1 VRDDLLFYYERE
13 LTFIR
18 QMGAEFAEKYPKIAS
33 RLVLEDTQCE
43 DPHVERL
50 LEAFAFLAGRVHLK
64 IDDQFPEITEALLS
78 IIYPHFIRPIP
89 SMTIVEMYTDP
100 ENAGLLN
107 GSTVAR
113 GTSLQSR
120 PVDGL
125 PMRFQ
130 TCQEVTFWPFQIS
143 KTQWK
148 SPDRLSPAPK
158 VSSAVAALRTEL
170 RLTGQAQFDKM
181 PLTELKFY
189 VNGESSV
196 ANSLYELLS
205 HSCSQILLRDLTPG
219 SRRPAISLPAAQ
231 CLESCGFDEG
241 EAMLPYPKRSFE
253 GYRLIQEYFHCP
265 EKFFFFRL
273 KGLEALATSGFK
285 GGVEVVFLIDR
296 FERFE
301 RMQQLEVSIDDKT
314 LRLNCT
320 PVINLF
326 NQTAE
331 PILLTQ
337 NKTEY
342 TIVPDGRRQGA
353 MEIFSIEE
361 VLSANPTTGEI
372 TYFEPFYSYRH
383 GTIRERR
390 QTFWHAVRRASH
402 RRNDEGTDVS
412 ICLVDVVGR
421 PMRPDFDALTVRTV
435 CTNRDIPSRMPF
447 GNEQGDLESQGMATI
462 RKAIILRKLTP
473 TVRPPTGKGA
483 LWRLISH
490 LSLNHLSLVEDGREA
505 LQEILRLY
513 EYASFSHLQKQIA
526 GISGLTHKREFARLI
541 SENGIT
547 FARGVAI
554 DLEVDEE
561 QFVGAGAYLF
571 AAVIERFLALY
582 TTMNS
587 FTRLTAHSRQRKEV
601 LGKWAPRAGRQI
613 LV

>member
-13 LTFIR
+13 LSFIR
-18 QMGAEFAEKYPKIAS
+18 QMGADFAEKYPKIAS
-33 RLVLEDTQCE
+33 RLILEATQCE

-50 LEAFAFLAGRVHLK
+50 LEAFAFLAARVHLK

-89 SMTIVEMYTDP
+89 SMTIVELYTDL
-100 ENAGLLN
+100 ENAGLVT
-107 GSTVAR
+107 GTRIVR

-130 TCQEVTFWPFQIS
+130 TCQEVTFWPFQIGG
-143 KTQWK
+143 TQWRT
-148 SPDRLSPAPK
+148 PDRLKPAPK

-181 PLTELKFY
+181 PLSEIRFY
-189 VNGESSV
+189 VNGESSM
-196 ANSLYELLS
+196 ANTLYELLS
-205 HSCSQILLRDLTPG
+205 HSCSQVLLRDMAPN
-219 SRRPAISLPAAQ
+219 SRRPAISLPGS
-231 CLESCGFDEG
+231 CLEPGGFDEN
-241 EAMLPYPKRSFE
+241 EAMIPYPKRSFE

-273 KGLEALATSGFK
+273 KGLEALNTSGFK
-285 GGVEVVFLIDR
+285 NGVEVVFLIDK

-301 RMQQLEVSIDDKT
+301 RMQQLEVGVDEKT

-342 TIVPDGRRQGA
+342 QITPDVRRQGA
-353 MEIFSIEE
+353 MEIFSIED
-361 VLSANPTTGEI
+361 VVSANPTTGEI
-372 TYFEPFYSYRH
+372 TNFEPFYSYRH
-383 GTIRERR
+383 GTVRERR
-390 QTFWHAVRRASH
+390 QTFWHAVRRASQ
-402 RRNDEGTDVS
+402 RRNDEGTDVY
-412 ICLVDVVGR
+412 ICLVDVAGR

-435 CTNRDIPSRMPF
+435 CTNRDIPARMPF
-447 GNEQGDLESQGMATI
+447 GNEQGDLESQGMASI

-473 TVRPPTGKGA
+473 TVRPPTGKAA

-526 GISGLTHKREFARLI
+526 GISALTHKREFARLI

-554 DLEVDEE
+554 DLELDEE

-587 FTRLTAHSRQRKEV
+587 FSRLTVTTRQRKEV
-601 LGKWAPRAGRQI
+601 LGKWSPRAGRQI
-613 LV
+613 LI

>member
-1 VRDDLLFYYERE
+1 MRDDLLFYYERE

-33 RLVLEDTQCE
+33 RLVLEATQCE

-50 LEAFAFLAGRVHLK
+50 IEAFAFLAGRVHLK

-89 SMTIVEMYTDP
+89 SMTIVELYTDL
-100 ENAGLLN
+100 ENAGLIN
-107 GSTVAR
+107 GTVIAR

-130 TCQEVTFWPFQIS
+130 TCQEVTFWPFQVAG
-143 KTQWK
+143 TQWK
-148 SPDRLSPAPK
+148 SPDRLTPPAK
-158 VSSAVAALRTEL
+158 VTAAAACLRAEL
-170 RLTGQAQFDKM
+170 RLVGQAQFDKM
-181 PLTELKFY
+181 PLKDLKFFL
-189 VNGESSV
+189 NGESSV
-196 ANSLYELLS
+196 VNNLYELLS
-205 HSCSQILLRDLTPG
+205 HSCSQILLRDLAPN
-219 SRRPAISLPAAQ
+219 SRRPPITLPGS
-231 CLESCGFDEG
+231 CLQACGFDEN

-273 KGLEALATSGFK
+273 SGLEALNASGFRN
-285 GGVEVVFLIDR
+285 GFEVIFLIDR

-301 RMQQLEVSIDDKT
+301 RMQQLEVSVNDKT

-320 PVINLF
+320 PVVNLF

-342 TIVPDGRRQGA
+342 PIVPDVRRQGA
-353 MEIFSIEE
+353 MEVFSIEE
-361 VLSANPTTGEI
+361 VLSANPSTGDI

-383 GTIRERR
+383 GTVRERR
-390 QTFWHAVRRASH
+390 QTFWHAVRRPSQ

-412 ICLVDVVGR
+412 VCLVDIAGR
-421 PMRPDFDALTVRTV
+421 AMRPDFDALTVRTV
-435 CTNRDIPSRMPF
+435 CTNRDIPARMPF
-447 GNEQGDLESQGMATI
+447 GNEQGDLESQGMASI

-526 GISGLTHKREFARLI
+526 GISRLDHKREFARLI

-547 FARGVAI
+547 FARGIAI
-554 DLEVDEE
+554 DLELDEE

-571 AAVIERFLALY
+571 AAVLERFLALY

-601 LGKWAPRAGRQI
+601 LGKWSPRAGRQI